1 MMKQFLIPDLQ
12 ALTQLNNSVFSKL
25 IYLSELSI
33 CDDINELDMSSDNV
47 LDLDIGIG
55 KVYFMITED
64 TLQYQFTPSKSLENA
79 IVKTLETK
87 SNPLVKTAETNLETK
102 IVKTYK
108 ELL

>member
-1 MMKQFLIPDLQ
+1 MKQFLITDLQ
-12 ALTQLNNSVFSKL
+12 TLTQLNNSVFSKL
-25 IYLSELSI
+25 ISLAELSI
-33 CDDINELDMSSDNV
+33 CDDINELDMSADNV

-55 KVYFMITED
+55 KIYFMVTED
-64 TLQYQFTPSKSLENA
+64 SLQYQFVPSRSLENA

-87 SNPLVKTAETNLETK
+87 SNPLVASAETNLEMK

>member
-1 MMKQFLIPDLQ
+1 MKQFLITDLQ
-12 ALTQLNNSVFSKL
+12 VLTQLNNSVFSKL
-25 IYLSELSI
+25 ISLAELSI
-33 CDDINELDMSSDNV
+33 CDDINELDMTSDNI

-55 KVYFMITED
+55 RLYFMVTED
-64 TLQYQFTPSKSLENA
+64 SLQYQFVPSKSLENA

-87 SNPLVKTAETNLETK
+87 SNPLVASAETNLETK